1 MATAPPLI
9 TTSALDFR
17 AALPSGGAL
26 IGLDLGTQTIGTA
39 FCDAGWRFASPGK
52 TLKRGKFGA
61 DKELLAALARERSV
75 KGFVIGLPLN
85 MDASEGP
92 RSQASRAYARNLAVL
107 GLPILLWDERWS
119 TVGAERGLIEQD
131 MSRAKRAERIDSAA
145 AAVILQGAIDALARE
160 RSVRGFVIG
169 LPINMDGSEGPRSQ
183 ASRAYARNLGVLGLP
198 ILLWDERWS
207 TTSAERGLIDQD
219 MSRAKRA
226 TRIDSAAAAVI
237 LQGAIDALS
246 GAVI

>member
-1 MATAPPLI
+1 MADTAALI
-9 TTSALDFR
+9 TTSAAEFR
-17 AALPSGGAL
+17 AALPAGGAL

-61 DKELLAALARERSV
+61 DKALL
-75 KGFVIGLPLN
+75 
-85 MDASEGP
+85 
-92 RSQASRAYARNLAVL
+92 
-107 GLPILLWDERWS
+107 
-119 TVGAERGLIEQD
+119 QD
-131 MSRAKRAERIDSAA
+131 
-145 AAVILQGAIDALARE
+145 LARE

-169 LPINMDGSEGPRSQ
+169 LPLNMNASEGPRAQ

-207 TTSAERGLIDQD
+207 TVGAERGLIDQD
-219 MSRAKRA
+219 MSRTKRA
-226 TRIDSAAAAVI
+226 ARIDSAAATVI
-237 LQGAIDALS
+237 LQGAIDALA

>member
-1 MATAPPLI
+1 MADAAALI
-9 TTSALDFR
+9 TTSVADFR
-17 AALPSGGAL
+17 AALPGGGAL

-61 DKELLAALARERSV
+61 DKAVLDALARERSV
-75 KGFVIGLPLN
+75 RGFVIGLPLN

-119 TVGAERGLIEQD
+119 TVGAERGLIDQD

-145 AAVILQGAIDALARE
+145 AAVILQGAIDGLA
-160 RSVRGFVIG
+160 GGMI
-169 LPINMDGSEGPRSQ
+169 
-183 ASRAYARNLGVLGLP
+183 
-198 ILLWDERWS
+198 
-207 TTSAERGLIDQD
+207 
-219 MSRAKRA
+219 
-226 TRIDSAAAAVI
+226 
-237 LQGAIDALS
+237 
-246 GAVI
+246 